1 MEPNGLQ
8 NRDREAKIG
17 RWVMYVCPV
26 FSSSP
31 FSLHRSP
38 LHRGLSTTWTA
49 EPTAIDFYSVEGW
62 GSAGNQPDGS
72 GSGGDPHD
80 EGNHFAWS
88 ELNPYAGFIYA
99 LVTLTAP
106 KLNVLGNS
114 MEINS
119 VCVRDIGIFAGL
131 FLGALVFTQRGW
143 NRWTVRTPVFSLI
156 PDAYLATTYKNN
168 RRTMVWI
175 ACGTLLCLPLIADG
189 FLQLLTSYESTNMKR
204 VLTGIPFGLG
214 LGILVCSMF
223 AARADAFHGAGQV
236 LLPGDAKFTLSKASA
251 SQESE

>member
-1 MEPNGLQ
+1 MVSLLSQTQWVTDFKTGTEKQKSVDGSCTCRFFPRLLFLAPLTLAPGTVNHL
-8 NRDREAKIG
+8 DG
-17 RWVMYVCPV
+17 R
-26 FSSSP
+26 
-31 FSLHRSP
+31 
-38 LHRGLSTTWTA
+38 A
-49 EPTAIDFYSVEGW
+49 NAIDFYGVDGW

-99 LVTLTAP
+99 FGD
-106 KLNVLGNS
+106 LNCHQKHERSWELNGNQLP
-114 MEINS
+114 

-143 NRWTVRTPVFSLI
+143 NRWTVKDTCLSLI

-175 ACGTLLCLPLIADG
+175 ACGTLLCLPD
-189 FLQLLTSYESTNMKR
+189 R
-204 VLTGIPFGLG
+204 RRIPTVIDELRINKHEASLDRYTVWFGPWYLG
-214 LGILVCSMF
+214 LLDVRS
-223 AARADAFHGAGQV
+223 
-236 LLPGDAKFTLSKASA
+236 TS
-251 SQESE
+251 